1 MCSQESIAWPDWQTR
16 PVREPVVI
24 TDPADSRVDAYRAL
38 RARESAEVMWAEG
51 PTVVERLLAT
61 SLGVR
66 SLLLTP
72 AAHARLLD
80 RCGALLAAK
89 GADIWVAE
97 QAVVNAIVD
106 FDLHR
111 GAIAVAERPTFGTLD
126 TVISGARRLVVLE
139 GVNDHENIGAIART
153 ARALGADGMLLDPTC
168 TDPFYRRSVRVSMG
182 EVLHLP
188 IARAPMDAIA
198 AALDAAG
205 VAVWAL
211 TPRADAADITS
222 LAPPARLALLLGAE
236 GPGLSAEALA
246 RHTPVRIPIRD
257 EVDSLNVGH
266 AVAAALAVVAT
277 SAL

>member
-1 MCSQESIAWPDWQTR
+1 M
-16 PVREPVVI
+16 REPVVI

-246 RHTPVRIPIRD
+246 RHSPVRIPIRD

>member
-1 MCSQESIAWPDWQTR
+1 MCSQESIGQPDWQTR

-24 TDPADSRVDAYRAL
+24 TDPADTRVDAYRAL

-211 TPRADAADITS
+211 TPRADAADIAT

-236 GPGLSAEALA
+236 GPGLSAEALT
-246 RHTPVRIPIRD
+246 RHTPVRIPIRA

>member
-1 MCSQESIAWPDWQTR
+1 MCSQESIGWPDWQTR

-24 TDPADSRVDAYRAL
+24 TDPADPRVDAYRAL
-38 RARESAEVMWAEG
+38 RARESTEVMWAEG

-188 IARAPMDAIA
+188 IARAAMDAIA

-211 TPRADAADITS
+211 TPRADAADIAT

>member
-1 MCSQESIAWPDWQTR
+1 
-16 PVREPVVI
+16 
-24 TDPADSRVDAYRAL
+24 
-38 RARESAEVMWAEG
+38 
-51 PTVVERLLAT
+51 
-61 SLGVR
+61 
-66 SLLLTP
+66 
-72 AAHARLLD
+72 
-80 RCGALLAAK
+80 
-89 GADIWVAE
+89 
-97 QAVVNAIVD
+97 
-106 FDLHR
+106 
-111 GAIAVAERPTFGTLD
+111 
-126 TVISGARRLVVLE
+126 
-139 GVNDHENIGAIART
+139 VNDHENIGAIART

-188 IARAPMDAIA
+188 IARAPMDDIA
-198 AALDAAG
+198 AALAAAG

-211 TPRADAADITS
+211 TPRADAADITT

-246 RHTPVRIPIRD
+246 RHTPVRIPIRT

>member
-1 MCSQESIAWPDWQTR
+1 MGWPDWQTR

-24 TDPADSRVDAYRAL
+24 TDPADTRVDAYRAL

-188 IARAPMDAIA
+188 IARAPMDDIA
-198 AALDAAG
+198 AALAAAG

-211 TPRADAADITS
+211 TPRADAADITT

-246 RHTPVRIPIRD
+246 RHTPVRIPIRT

>member
-1 MCSQESIAWPDWQTR
+1 MCSQESIGWPDWQTR

-24 TDPADSRVDAYRAL
+24 TDPADPRVDAYRAL

-97 QAVVNAIVD
+97 QAMVNAIVG

-111 GAIAVAERPTFGTLD
+111 GAIAVAERPAFGTID

>member
-1 MCSQESIAWPDWQTR
+1 MIDRWAWQTR
-16 PVREPVVI
+16 PVREAAVI
-24 TDPADSRVDAYRAL
+24 ADPTDPRVDAYRTM
-38 RARESAEVMWAEG
+38 RARESTEVMWAEG

-61 SLGVR
+61 PLAVR

-80 RCGALLAAK
+80 RCGPLLAAK

-97 QAVVNAIVD
+97 QSVVNAIVG

-111 GAIAVAERPTFGTLD
+111 GALAVAERPTFGTLD
-126 TVISGARRLVVLE
+126 TVIAGARRLMVLE
-139 GVNDHENIGAIART
+139 GVNDHENIGAIARS

-188 IARAPMDAIA
+188 IARAPLDDIA
-198 AALDAAG
+198 TALDAAD

-211 TPRADAADITS
+211 TPRADAADITA
-222 LAPPARLALLLGAE
+222 LVPPARLALLLGAE
-236 GPGLSAEALA
+236 GPGLSDAALA
-246 RHTPVRIPIRD
+246 RHTAVRIPIRA

-277 SAL
+277 SAP

>member
-1 MCSQESIAWPDWQTR
+1 VCSQESIAWPDWQTR

-246 RHTPVRIPIRD
+246 RHSPVRIPIRD

-266 AVAAALAVVAT
+266 AVAAALAVVTT

>member
-1 MCSQESIAWPDWQTR
+1 VCSQESIAWPDWQTR